1 MASMRI
7 PIPDYVR
14 TDALLVGHTIESELT
29 TVKGPA
35 RRTLRLQLSSVH
47 GPDCPLPW
55 LARCAVSFA
64 HLPDGP
70 HAVMEAPEDTKG
82 SKSPSGRPWSCTIP
96 IEGEAWSAD
105 GYLASLDL
113 TFALGTTAEPCALE
127 YAVVLRQESSSRRG
141 TQAQGQRYELVTCR
155 QSYGESS
162 AAGPSTSGTTKAAV
176 ETTGGAGS
184 SAGSGGDNNADEAAP
199 AAKRP
204 RSSAADSAEPVAE
217 REEVEGAERT
227 EAADRA
233 AYS

>member
-70 HAVMEAPEDTKG
+70 HAVMEAPEDTKA

-105 GYLASLDL
+105 GYLASLNL
-113 TFALGTTAEPCALE
+113 TFALGTTAEPCTLE

-155 QSYGESS
+155 QSYGR
-162 AAGPSTSGTTKAAV
+162 
-176 ETTGGAGS
+176 
-184 SAGSGGDNNADEAAP
+184 AAP
-199 AAKRP
+199 LGRPRLGRQRQPWRQRVLARRRDQVENTPTRQRLQPKRP

-217 REEVEGAERT
+217 RE
-227 EAADRA
+227 
-233 AYS
+233 